1 MKKIFNMMMATAIA
15 ACTFTACEDVPEPYN
30 NPYDGYNKNQEPE
43 QVIEPAG
50 TGTLAD
56 PYNVAKA
63 LEVCAQVGEA
73 GTSEEVYAKGVITS
87 ISEISTSYGNATF
100 MISDDSKGNN
110 SLTVYR
116 TKGLNNE
123 PIADENLISKG
134 DTVVICGKLVNFKGN
149 TPEFTQGCYI
159 VSITKGE
166 GGSEEPAGNPG
177 TAEAPL
183 TVAEALAYID
193 GLGADNQS
201 PTGYVKGKIVEISEI
216 STQYGNA
223 TYLISDD
230 GTNNNTLQVYRGLG
244 LGGEKFTSEDAIK
257 VGDDVI
263 ITGKM
268 VNYKGNT
275 KQFAQGSSI
284 YSLNGKTAGG
294 TPSGGDA
301 TGDGTLAN
309 PYNSVAANNLA
320 SSLAAG
326 AESAEVYIKGKIVS
340 IKEQFGTQYGNATFY
355 ISDDGTEAG
364 QFYVFRTLYLGNE
377 KYTSGDL
384 LNVGDDVI
392 ICGKVTNYQGN
403 TPETV
408 QNGSYLYSLNG
419 KTAGGE
425 TPQPIDNPNG
435 DGSKDN
441 PFNVQAIIDFVS
453 ALGAD
458 VDTQAEYYVKGIVTE
473 IPNNG
478 ISTQY
483 NNLTFYISDD
493 KAASN
498 KFYVFRAKGLNGGD
512 VTENMIKVGD
522 EVVIFCSTWVNYKGN
537 TPETKQGEAYIVSI
551 NDNGSET
558 PDIPNPTTDEVT
570 KTVSGTTVTL
580 TNTGVTASANAVTV
594 DLAQQGW
601 ENAQEVTTVTLD
613 DGTKITFD
621 KGDGST
627 TPKFYDA
634 TKGVRLYAKN
644 TIAIAGNSKAIA
656 KVVLNCDSYNGTDY
670 VGNEL
675 LEGKASGNT
684 LTIINEH
691 TGTSGGVQLRVQTIE
706 ITYAQ

>member
-1 MKKIFNMMMATAIA
+1 MATAIA
-15 ACTFTACEDVPEPYN
+15 AFTFTACEDVPEPYN
-30 NPYDGYNKNQEPE
+30 NPYDGYNSNKEPE
-43 QVIEPAG
+43 VVIEPAG
-50 TGTLAD
+50 SGTLAD
-56 PYNVAKA
+56 PYNVARA
-63 LEVCAQVGEA
+63 LEVCAEVGET
-73 GTSEEVYAKGVITS
+73 GTEAEVYAKGVITS
-87 ISEISTSYGNATF
+87 ISEISTSFGNATF
-100 MISDDSKGNN
+100 MISDDGNN
-110 SLTVYR
+110 ALTVYR
-116 TKGLNNE
+116 SKGLDNA
-123 PIADENLISKG
+123 PIEDENLIAKG

-166 GGSEEPAGNPG
+166 GGGEEVQGNPG

-201 PTGYVKGKIVEISEI
+201 PTGFVKGKIAAISEI
-216 STQYGNA
+216 DTGQYGNA
-223 TYLISDD
+223 TYTISDD
-230 GTNNNTLQVYRGLG
+230 GSTNNTLQIYRGYG
-244 LGGEKFTSEDAIK
+244 FNGEKFTSADAIK

-294 TPSGGDA
+294 TPSGGTA
-301 TGDGTLAN
+301 SGDGTLAN

-320 SSLAAG
+320 SSLASG
-326 AESAEVYIKGKIVS
+326 AESQEVYIKGKIVS

-355 ISDDGTEAG
+355 ISDDGTETG

-392 ICGKVTNYQGN
+392 IYGKVTNYQGN

-425 TPQPIDNPNG
+425 TPNPNDNPNG

-458 VDTQAEYYVKGIVTE
+458 VDTKAEYYVKGIITE
-473 IPNNG
+473 IPSNG

-522 EVVIFCSTWVNYKGN
+522 EVVIFGSTWVNYKGN

-551 NDNGSET
+551 NDNGGDT
-558 PDIPNPTTDEVT
+558 PGEEPVDNPTTGNVT
-570 KTVSGTTVTL
+570 KTVSGTTITL
-580 TNTGVTASANAVTV
+580 TNTGVTASGNAVTV
-594 DLAQQGW
+594 DLAAQGW
-601 ENAQEVTTVTLD
+601 TNAQEVTTVTLS
-613 DGTKITFD
+613 DGTSITFD
-621 KGDGST
+621 KGEGST

-644 TIAIAGNSKAIA
+644 TIAIAGSSKAIA
-656 KVVLNCDSYNGTDY
+656 KVVLNCDSYQGTDY

-684 LTIINEH
+684 LTIVNEH
-691 TGTSGGVQLRVQTIE
+691 TSTSGGVQLRVQTIE